1 MCGEIFIVCRL
12 DEGEWTI
19 GRVEQSHVNPNSWLS
34 GNGDAIDLPRL
45 MATPGA
51 PFSDRPSKG
60 FSLSESEPCDDD
72 PLGAAD
78 LAEPVTFQ
86 LADELSAVGSQ
97 TGDDGVDVSF
107 RRDRW
112 PAARIDPA

>member
-19 GRVEQSHVNPNSWLS
+19 GTVEQSHVNPNSGYQAMATRSTSPL
-34 GNGDAIDLPRL
+34 L

-78 LAEPVTFQ
+78 LAEPV
-86 LADELSAVGSQ
+86 AVHSSRLDQQNFILPQVFVLGNA
-97 TGDDGVDVSF
+97 TA
-107 RRDRW
+107 RRKVLRD
-112 PAARIDPA
+112 